1 MLFGERFKNNFPL
14 IFHNHHRLLAPKS
27 NALQAWYTSS
37 VVHPPMANGQMPPEL
52 HHLNFKIEHSIRSIP
67 TINIQPGQVQSG
79 RVVGFYEWWCT
90 WSFWQFT
97 FTTCT
102 WTSNV
107 LSDFNVLCVGRHR
120 MGVLCQTGGFAE
132 TQYIIIKIFELFY
145 YFTVQIST
153 KFGVF
158 QVEL

>member
-1 MLFGERFKNNFPL
+1 
-14 IFHNHHRLLAPKS
+14 
-27 NALQAWYTSS
+27 
-37 VVHPPMANGQMPPEL
+37 MANFEAFCYTFSLSTNPQ
-52 HHLNFKIEHSIRSIP
+52 IVRSV
-67 TINIQPGQVQSG
+67 T
-79 RVVGFYEWWCT
+79 C
-90 WSFWQFT
+90 
-97 FTTCT
+97 TTCT

-107 LSDFNVLCVGRHR
+107 LSDFNVLYVWRHR
-120 MGVLCQTGGFAE
+120 MGVLEGFAE